1 MKILKISEDFTNAP
15 GPRTIEQGQF
25 SGELFRKN
33 LLAPAYEEA
42 KSHNVK
48 LIVDLDG
55 SYGYVTAFLEE
66 SFGGLQRDFP
76 NDDLLKTIDIKSD
89 EQPGRRDRIIAYIK
103 NAKKGK

>member
-1 MKILKISEDFTNAP
+1 MNILKISDSFTNAP

-25 SGELFRKN
+25 SGEQFRKE
-33 LLAPAYEEA
+33 LLAPEYEKA
-42 KSHNVK
+42 KSKNEK

-76 NDDLLKTIDIKSD
+76 HDNLLKIIDIKCD
-89 EQPGRRDRIIAYIK
+89 DQPGRKDRIIGYIK
-103 NAKKGK
+103 NAKKNK